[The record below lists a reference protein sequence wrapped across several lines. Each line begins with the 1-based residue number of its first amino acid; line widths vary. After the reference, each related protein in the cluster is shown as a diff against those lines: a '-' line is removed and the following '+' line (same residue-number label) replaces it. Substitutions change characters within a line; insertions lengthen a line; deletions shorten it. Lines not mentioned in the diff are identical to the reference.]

1 MDDLF
6 SPLDVPEVSGNLSVE
21 IEVPEVS
28 ENLLDEYRDILS
40 PPSETEVKA

>member
-6 SPLDVPEVSGNLSVE
+6 RPLDVPEVSGNLSVA

-28 ENLLDEYRDILS
+28 ENLVDEYRDILS